1 MKKSKIFCLLMGI
14 LLALTACGGSVGG
27 DLPVSE
33 STDYGV
39 QPQATLSVFDNSFAL
54 APEGSEFTFYKELAT
69 GDLMRMNRNSEEA
82 ERLGHGQVVGIGF
95 EDGNLFVARLAE
107 SGAEILRCDEKGENP
122 ETIFSTERKIR
133 QMLIVDR
140 LIYFVAYDDTA
151 SDLWRCNLKGQS
163 LSTVSGEDHFVGDYT
178 LCTDT
183 VYYGMARA
191 EEWGDY
197 STYRCGISGEG
208 NVLTGFRRGGSF
220 FFAGEELYS
229 AVPYG
234 DNLLLLESLDRDAEA
249 DSPYLL
255 EAAGSMVSALWFA
268 ENYLYFAPADSRSVS
283 RIHLTDRQ
291 VEELVPEQEGAV
303 FTGLSMAGGRL
314 WVCDGDGKQYVTS
327 PEKNWQLTPI
337 S

>member
-39 QPQATLSVFDNSFAL
+39 QPQATLSVFDNSFAM
-54 APEGSEFTFYKELAT
+54 APEESDFTFYKKLAT

-82 ERLGHGQVVGIGF
+82 DRLGYGQVVGIGF

-107 SGAEILRCDEKGENP
+107 SGAEILRCDAKGENP
-122 ETIFSTERKIR
+122 EVIFSTERKIR

-140 LIYFVAYDDTA
+140 LIYFVAYDETA
-151 SDLWRCNLKGQS
+151 SDLWRCNLKGKS
-163 LSTVSGEDHFVGDYT
+163 LSTVSSSDHFVGDYT
-178 LCTDT
+178 LCADT
-183 VYYGMARA
+183 VYYGMAWA
-191 EEWGDY
+191 EELGDY

-208 NVLTGFRRGGSF
+208 NVLTRFRRGGSF

-234 DNLLLLESLDRDAEA
+234 ENVLLLESLDRESEA
-249 DSPYLL
+249 DSPCLL
-255 EAAGSMVSALWFA
+255 ETASSMVSALWFA
-268 ENYLYFAPADSRSVS
+268 EDVLYFAPSDSRMLC
-283 RIHLTDRQ
+283 RIHLTNRT

-303 FTGLSMAGGRL
+303 FTGLSMADGRL
-314 WVCDGDGKQYVTS
+314 FVCDGDGKQYVTS
-327 PEKNWQLTPI
+327 AEKDWQLTPI